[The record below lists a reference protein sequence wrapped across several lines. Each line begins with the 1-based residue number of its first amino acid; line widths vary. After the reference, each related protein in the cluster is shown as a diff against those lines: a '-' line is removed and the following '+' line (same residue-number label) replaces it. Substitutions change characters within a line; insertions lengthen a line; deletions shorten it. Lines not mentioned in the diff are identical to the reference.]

1 MNLDRGLRV
10 VLGGGAA
17 AFGVLGVAAPGR
29 LSRLTGGSD
38 DASRALGFRDLGNAA
53 LFVAAPARVAIAQRL
68 LYDVGDAVVYG
79 ARKPKVAV
87 AALAFAALGA
97 VAFARS

>member
-1 MNLDRGLRV
+1 VNLDRILRLT
-10 VLGGGAA
+10 LGGGAA
-17 AFGVLGVAAPGR
+17 AFGVLGVVAPGR

-38 DASRALGFRDLGNAA
+38 DASRALGFRDLGNAM
-53 LFVAAPARVAIAQRL
+53 LFAAGPPRVAIAQRM

-79 ARKPKVAV
+79 RRAKVA
-87 AALAFAALGA
+87 AGALAFAALGA